1 MGWWQVN
8 HYQCGGWLYT
18 GDVIMYTGNKQT
30 QSLSQL
36 ATSRISHCHNW
47 QRAGSVVMGNTL
59 MQHRLAIAGFKMPGM
74 KLSWRKRM
82 KKFKNTIR
90 EERAGRK
97 LQVEARNGMMML
109 TKLVVLPLICALPR
123 LWMSTQGESFSTPSL
138 HSTQLIPSSTS
149 CLGDLDL
156 DKVRICQNISTR
168 QKVCLALLN

>member
-1 MGWWQVN
+1 
-8 HYQCGGWLYT
+8 
-18 GDVIMYTGNKQT
+18 
-30 QSLSQL
+30 
-36 ATSRISHCHNW
+36 
-47 QRAGSVVMGNTL
+47 MGNTL

-149 CLGDLDL
+149 CLGECGFGQGKNMSKHKYTAEGLP
-156 DKVRICQNISTR
+156 CSTELVYSR
-168 QKVCLALLN
+168 MVPSVWLIGHFWSWMIFW

>member
-1 MGWWQVN
+1 
-8 HYQCGGWLYT
+8 
-18 GDVIMYTGNKQT
+18 
-30 QSLSQL
+30 
-36 ATSRISHCHNW
+36 
-47 QRAGSVVMGNTL
+47 MGNTL

-156 DKVRICQNISTR
+156 DKVRICQNISIWQNVHPIYHVQPCSTGR
-168 QKVCLALLN
+168 PRKKLVSELLNSIKGALLCWMFKFSNALLCWMIGR